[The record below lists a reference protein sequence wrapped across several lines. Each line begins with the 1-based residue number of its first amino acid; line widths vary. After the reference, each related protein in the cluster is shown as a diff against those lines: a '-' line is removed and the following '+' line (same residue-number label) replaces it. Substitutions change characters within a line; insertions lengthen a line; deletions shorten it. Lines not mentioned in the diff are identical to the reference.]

1 MLKLNDLFQ
10 FKQVETALDE
20 VVGAAVGL
28 IVVAGPEGS
37 LPDEGTWPDACL
49 LPSGKGMV
57 FRTLAE
63 ELLSRKPR
71 SIGMLVT
78 DGRREL
84 FSGRGILRKVH
95 LVKVEKT
102 TGYAEAIF
110 QAAGQRPDLLL
121 VDRLDGFTAEPILEA
136 ARRGKAGGLR
146 ILTLFDTPLRSSGIL
161 RQFVDL
167 GLKSELL
174 DGLGWILTVQRLAVL
189 CPECRREHLP
199 EAHELRQLE
208 FLLEQLDLSEEDLTG
223 PRPRSPL
230 PVASPGKFTA
240 SPGCSACRYSG
251 RRGDV
256 GVLEIARFEGGGL
269 VFKPPGNLEIRSPG
283 NLEIRLPIEACLW
296 SLVQRGQLALGD
308 LLHYESDQLL
318 RTAACLN
325 KLEAIQGETQA
336 ALGRTRSELQAAA
349 RVLEHRNQAL
359 FSFQDIGYAL
369 IRSDDLY
376 ELAVRICRHA
386 QELCGADRTVLY
398 ILRPGEVVEVAAA
411 LGWANVPE
419 RARLP
424 AAQVFRPGQTG
435 GLVQFGGIPP
445 GVPVQ
450 ENLLPK
456 VEKGAAALDKEAA
469 GQLKDHAAL
478 ADRFPRAG
486 LFVGLVAQGE
496 RVGAMIVQSLSHKR
510 FSPGETAMLQAFAN
524 QAALALQRAGLVEDL
539 RSKIT
544 ELEAAQSEL
553 AEKERMAREME
564 LARQVQQSVLPQRF
578 PDIPGYGFAA
588 RYEAARQVGGDFY
601 DVIDLDG
608 DRFGLAVADVS
619 DKGMPAAL
627 YMALTRS
634 LLLAQARRE
643 RSPRQVLIEV
653 NRLLMEVSSSDMF
666 VTVFYGVIEKSS
678 RRLVFARAGHDRPFL
693 LRSGGCIDL
702 GGSGAALGV
711 IESEKIEI
719 EEHQMELRG
728 GDRLV
733 LFTDGLTDTA
743 APNLEFFGRPR
754 LNALLRACAHLGSK
768 DLCQVVFE
776 TLKSYQGSADQFDDM
791 TMLVVDVGS

>member
-10 FKQVETALDE
+10 YKQVESALDE
-20 VVGAAVGL
+20 LLGAAAGL
-28 IVVAGPEGS
+28 VVVAGPEGS
-37 LPDEGTWPDACL
+37 LPAGAEQSASCL

-63 ELLSRKPR
+63 ELLSRNPKG
-71 SIGMLVT
+71 IGMMVT
-78 DGRREL
+78 DGSREVFSSRSMQRR
-84 FSGRGILRKVH
+84 VH
-95 LVKVEKT
+95 LVRVEKT
-102 TGYAEAIF
+102 TSYAEAIF
-110 QAAGQRPDLLL
+110 NAAGQRPDLLL
-121 VDRLDGFTAEPILEA
+121 VDRLDDQTAQPILEA
-136 ARRGKAGGLR
+136 ARRSKSNGLT
-146 ILTLFDTPLRSSGIL
+146 ILTLFDTPLRSAGIL
-161 RQFVDL
+161 QQLADL
-167 GLKSELL
+167 GLKGGQL

-189 CPECRREHLP
+189 CPECRQEQLP
-199 EAHELRQLE
+199 EADELRRLE
-208 FLLEQLDLSEEDLTG
+208 FLMEQFDLADAAHPSADAD
-223 PRPRSPL
+223 PYSRRPRSPL

-240 SPGCSACRYSG
+240 SAGCLACRQSG

-256 GVLEIARFEGGGL
+256 GVLEVARVEGSD
-269 VFKPPGNLEIRSPG
+269 LEV
-283 NLEIRLPIEACLW
+283 RLPMEACLW
-296 SLVQRGQLALGD
+296 SLVQRGQLALRD
-308 LLHYESDQLL
+308 LLDYEKDQLRRASYRL
-318 RTAACLN
+318 SRTETL
-325 KLEAIQGETQA
+325 LGETQA
-336 ALGRTRSELQAAA
+336 ALERTRSELQAAA
-349 RVLEHRNQAL
+349 RVLDHRNQAL

-376 ELAVRICRHA
+376 ELAGRICRHA
-386 QELCGADRTVLY
+386 QELCGSDRTVLY
-398 ILRPGEVVEVAAA
+398 IRKPGEVVEVAAV
-411 LGWANVPE
+411 LGWSNVPE

-424 AAQVFRPGQTG
+424 AALVFKPGQAG
-435 GLVQFGGIPP
+435 GLVHFGGLPP

-450 ENLLPK
+450 DNLLPK
-456 VEKGAAALDKEAA
+456 IEKGAAALGKEAA
-469 GQLKDHAAL
+469 K
-478 ADRFPRAG
+478 ADRLPRSG
-486 LFVGLVAQGE
+486 LFVALVAQGE
-496 RVGAMIVQSLSHKR
+496 RVGAMIVQSLNQKR

-539 RSKIT
+539 RSKIA

-578 PDIPGYGFAA
+578 PEIAGYGFAA

-601 DVIDLDG
+601 DVIDLD
-608 DRFGLAVADVS
+608 REHFGVAVADVS

-643 RSPRQVLIEV
+643 SSPRQVLVEV

-666 VTVFYGVIEKSS
+666 VTVFYGVVDKAAL
-678 RRLVFARAGHDRPFL
+678 RLVFARAGHDRPFL
-693 LRSGGCIDL
+693 LRKGNCVDL
-702 GGSGAALGV
+702 GGNGAALGV
-711 IESEKIEI
+711 IDSAKLEI
-719 EEHQMELRG
+719 EEHQMELKR

-754 LNALLRACAHLGSK
+754 LSNLLRACSHLGSQ

-776 TLKSYQGSADQFDDM
+776 TLKTYQDSADQFDDM
-791 TMLVVDVGS
+791 TMLVVDVQN

>member
-10 FKQVETALDE
+10 FKPVEAVLDE
-20 VVGAAVGL
+20 LIGSAAGL
-28 IVVAGPEGS
+28 VVVAGPEGRS
-37 LPDEGTWPDACL
+37 FSNGDEPAGAASSIQSACSL

-63 ELLSRKPR
+63 EFLARNPK

-78 DGRREL
+78 DGSREI

-95 LVKVEKT
+95 LVKVEKST
-102 TGYAEAIF
+102 SYADAVF
-110 QAAGQRPDLLL
+110 GALGKRPDLLL
-121 VDRLDGFTAEPILEA
+121 VDRLDEHTAEPVLEA
-136 ARRGKAGGLR
+136 ARRGKASGLK
-146 ILTLFDTPLRSSGIL
+146 ILTLFDTPLRSPGIL
-161 RQFVDL
+161 QQLADL
-167 GLKSELL
+167 GLKHGQL
-174 DGLGWILTVQRLAVL
+174 DGLGWLLTVQRLAVL
-189 CPECRREHLP
+189 CPECRSEQLP
-199 EAHELRQLE
+199 EPDELAHLE
-208 FLLEQLDLSEEDLTG
+208 FLLERLDLVETHLPWQRS
-223 PRPRSPL
+223 RSPL
-230 PVASPGKFTA
+230 PVASPGKFTT
-240 SPGCSACRYSG
+240 SPGCPACHYSG

-256 GVLEIARFEGGGL
+256 GVLEISRVEGGS
-269 VFKPPGNLEIRSPG
+269 LEV
-283 NLEIRLPIEACLW
+283 RLPMEACLW
-296 SLVQRGQLALGD
+296 NLVQRGQLALGD
-308 LLHYESDQLL
+308 LLHYDADQLL
-318 RTAACLN
+318 RTSVRLGKTETCL
-325 KLEAIQGETQA
+325 GETQA
-336 ALGRTRSELQAAA
+336 ALERTRSELQAAA

-376 ELAVRICRHA
+376 ELAGRICRHA
-386 QELCGADRTVLY
+386 QELCGADRSVLY
-398 ILRPGEVVEVAAA
+398 IRKPGEVVEVAAV
-411 LGWANVPE
+411 LGWTHVPE
-419 RARLP
+419 RARIPDAL
-424 AAQVFRPGQTG
+424 VFRPGQTG
-435 GLVQFGGIPP
+435 GLAQFGGLPP

-450 ENLLPK
+450 DNLLPK

-469 GQLKDHAAL
+469 Q
-478 ADRFPRAG
+478 ADRVPRAG
-486 LFVGLVAQGE
+486 LFVGLVTQGE
-496 RVGAMIVQSLSHKR
+496 PVGAMIVQSLSHKR
-510 FSPGETAMLQAFAN
+510 FSPGETAMLQTFAN

-539 RSKIT
+539 RSKIA
-544 ELEAAQSEL
+544 ELESAQSEL

-601 DVIDLDG
+601 DVIDLDA
-608 DRFGLAVADVS
+608 DCFGLAVADVS

-643 RSPRQVLIEV
+643 HSPRRVLMEV
-653 NRLLMEVSSSDMF
+653 NQLLMEVSSSDMF
-666 VTVFYGVIEKSS
+666 VTVFYGVIEKSA

-693 LRSGGCIDL
+693 LRKGNSIDL
-702 GGSGAALGV
+702 GGNGAALGV
-711 IESEKIEI
+711 IESPKLEI
-719 EEHQMELRG
+719 EEHQMELKR

-754 LNALLRACAHLGSK
+754 LSALLRACAHLGSN

-776 TLKSYQGSADQFDDM
+776 TLKTYQSSADQFDDM
-791 TMLVVDVGS
+791 TMLVVDVHG